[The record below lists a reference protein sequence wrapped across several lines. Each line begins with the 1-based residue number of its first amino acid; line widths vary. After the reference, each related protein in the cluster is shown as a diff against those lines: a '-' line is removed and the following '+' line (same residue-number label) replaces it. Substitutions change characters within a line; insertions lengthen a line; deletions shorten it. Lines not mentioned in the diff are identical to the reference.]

1 MTSWESFFNMLFH
14 FSILL
19 WIAWHMREH
28 YWSRKEQ
35 EIIKKHIMLRGM
47 EKRKRDEKEKDE
59 DIAHGKTQPT
69 VN

>member
-1 MTSWESFFNMLFH
+1 
-14 FSILL
+14 
-19 WIAWHMREH
+19 MREH